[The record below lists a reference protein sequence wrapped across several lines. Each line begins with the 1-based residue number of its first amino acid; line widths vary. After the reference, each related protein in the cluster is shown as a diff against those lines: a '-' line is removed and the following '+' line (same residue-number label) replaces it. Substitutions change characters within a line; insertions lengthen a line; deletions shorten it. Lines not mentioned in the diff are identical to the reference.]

1 MRERE
6 TKKAVG
12 TGERKSSVWERSANG
27 VLRWFFPPPLQLT
40 HLSSPFTAAGLLRV
54 GYSSAEATLEQSER
68 GIFSYTCTACQLINC
83 WQDVFF
89 FLSL

>member
-27 VLRWFFPPPLQLT
+27 VLRWFFSPPLQLT